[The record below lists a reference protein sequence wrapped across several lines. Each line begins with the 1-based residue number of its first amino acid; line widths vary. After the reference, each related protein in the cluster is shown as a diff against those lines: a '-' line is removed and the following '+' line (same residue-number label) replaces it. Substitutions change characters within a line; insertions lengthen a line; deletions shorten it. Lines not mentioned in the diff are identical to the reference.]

1 MLDGNPNVAHH
12 LIVSLIRT
20 IHLMILKHPQ
30 NGMQH
35 ASEALLACQ
44 CLVWVVL
51 ACFKFWLAVESKTR
65 KTSCALKT
73 CSFFCYPFSE
83 FCFLTLAFPSIIL
96 FYKFIHT
103 FDTLNIPGIPLAPKI
118 LWNFSLVIWFS
129 HELNKQN
136 SWPQWLSITNCSWR
150 IRLYAAH
157 AYECLLYLS
166 ANHDVT
172 PQLGCRWSLVLHSYV
187 TLLND
192 ARW

>member
-1 MLDGNPNVAHH
+1 MTMLDRNPNVAHH

-83 FCFLTLAFPSIIL
+83 FCFLTLAFSTIIL
-96 FYKFIHT
+96 FHKFIHA
-103 FDTLNIPGIPLAPKI
+103 FDTLNIPGIPLAPQI
-118 LWNFSLVIWFS
+118 
-129 HELNKQN
+129 
-136 SWPQWLSITNCSWR
+136 LSIFLSLCNFHMNWTYKTHDLSLTLAKVHF
-150 IRLYAAH
+150 LYWK
-157 AYECLLYLS
+157 
-166 ANHDVT
+166 
-172 PQLGCRWSLVLHSYV
+172 LGGKQI
-187 TLLND
+187 N
-192 ARW
+192 